1 MMGVLFYHKKHVLKN
16 FDFYFHVV
24 LKINK
29 INHLILILCIK
40 VKSKYS

>member
-1 MMGVLFYHKKHVLKN
+1 MMVVLFYHKKYVLKN
-16 FDFYFHVV
+16 FCFYFLLM